1 MSKVVYIK
9 PADKHDTDNTSG
21 SVEVHGEL
29 LGNDIDVLADNEQ
42 NETSDN
48 ESSDNIFGY

>member
-1 MSKVVYIK
+1 MSKVVYIQ
-9 PADKHDTDNTSG
+9 PTDKHDTDNTGG

-42 NETSDN
+42 NETSND
-48 ESSDNIFGY
+48 EPSDNIFGY